1 MEAEFLE
8 IDENGSWNAIYQVGT
23 LDMSRWKAAMG
34 EAVTFWA
41 NIFLTFATIHEQS
54 RTVQSPCFS
63 VYFF

>member
-34 EAVTFWA
+34 EAVTF
-41 NIFLTFATIHEQS
+41 
-54 RTVQSPCFS
+54 
-63 VYFF
+63 